1 MRSLLALLLAFTLP
15 LVASDAQ
22 WEGLKSLRSGE
33 KIWVHYTQNYKS
45 HSAKAEASDWTAD
58 GLTVRIKHSAVVL
71 ARGDVRKVAV
81 YGGRSRGKGAG
92 IGALIG
98 AGVGA
103 VLFGGTAAA
112 ASPGDFDMVPVGAF
126 VAGGILFS
134 AGVGALI
141 GVGLGSTKKTTV
153 YEAPGK

>member
-1 MRSLLALLLAFTLP
+1 MRPLLALLLTITMPLAAFDT
-15 LVASDAQ
+15 Q
-22 WEGLKSLRSGE
+22 WERLKSLRPGE
-33 KIWVHYTQNYKS
+33 KIWVDYTQDHKS
-45 HSAKAEASDWTAD
+45 HSAKAEAAAWTED
-58 GLTVRIKHSAVVL
+58 SLTVSIKKSAVIL

-81 YGGRSRGKGAG
+81 YGGKSRGKGAG

-103 VLFGGTAAA
+103 GLFGGTAAA
-112 ASPGDFDMVPVGAF
+112 ASPGDFDIVPLGAF

-141 GVGLGSTKKTTV
+141 GLGLGSTKKATV
-153 YEAPGK
+153 YEAPRK